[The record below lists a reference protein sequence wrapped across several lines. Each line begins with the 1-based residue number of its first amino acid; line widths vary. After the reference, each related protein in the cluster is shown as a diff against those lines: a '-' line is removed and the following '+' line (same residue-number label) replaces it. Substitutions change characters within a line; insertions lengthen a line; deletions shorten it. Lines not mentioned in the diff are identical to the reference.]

1 MTGTNS
7 QIVTQSGRNNQL
19 ALLNVRPSAIKAPP
33 QSPSLSAVTA
43 MAEISLPILESNQ
56 SLLPSGE
63 KPIPTSVDNDDSM
76 SGGGVQE
83 TGNKLDFEQSSTR
96 KNSTGMMP
104 EKPADDAEHISD
116 FTHQVAD
123 DKDMQSSR
131 TIYNMVS
138 GMMNGHQNGHQNGR
152 QNDFQNGDANKSQN
166 GATCEASNDGE
177 NTAIQ
182 IRIDGLDAPRLLS
195 RGALS
200 SKLDDLLARGL
211 IAPEDAK
218 AAQTS
223 LTSADD

>member
-1 MTGTNS
+1 
-7 QIVTQSGRNNQL
+7 
-19 ALLNVRPSAIKAPP
+19 
-33 QSPSLSAVTA
+33 

-56 SLLPSGE
+56 SFLPSGE
-63 KPIPTSVDNDDSM
+63 KPVQTSVDNDDSM

-83 TGNKLDFEQSSTR
+83 TGNKLYFDQSSTR
-96 KNSTGMMP
+96 KNSTGMTP
-104 EKPADDAEHISD
+104 EKSADDAEHVSD

-123 DKDMQSSR
+123 DEDVQSSR
-131 TIYNMVS
+131 TIYDRVS
-138 GMMNGHQNGHQNGR
+138 GMMNGHQNGN

-195 RGALS
+195 RVALS